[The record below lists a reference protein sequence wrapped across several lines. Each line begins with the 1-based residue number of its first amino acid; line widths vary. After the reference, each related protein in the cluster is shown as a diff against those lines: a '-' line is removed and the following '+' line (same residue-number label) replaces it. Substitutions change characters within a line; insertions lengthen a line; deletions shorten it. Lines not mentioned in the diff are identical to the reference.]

1 MKISFKY
8 NNDTYFYQ
16 NVFRIILLG
25 DETISVEFNIGK
37 EGLILNPGENLYE
50 KFYEEFELWNC

>member
-25 DETISVEFNIGK
+25 DETISVEFNNGK